1 MVSRANYNMSEDDNK
16 KEESAELIDFT
27 VIKLKQIVNDFEDLG
42 MYEQADEVLGA
53 LAKYQR
59 GDILIKW
66 QKGMPFIIITE
77 DGKPKKPSKDS

>member
-1 MVSRANYNMSEDDNK
+1 MVSLANYNMSEDDNK

-27 VIKLKQIVNDFEDLG
+27 SIKLKQIANDFEALG

-77 DGKPKKPSKDS
+77 DGKPKKPSHDS

>member
-1 MVSRANYNMSEDDNK
+1 MAEDDNK

-27 VIKLKQIVNDFEDLG
+27 SIKLKQIANDFEDLG
-42 MYEQADEVLGA
+42 MYEQADEVLEA

-59 GDILIKW
+59 GEILIKW

>member
-1 MVSRANYNMSEDDNK
+1 MSEDDNK

-27 VIKLKQIVNDFEDLG
+27 SIKLKQIANDFEALG

-59 GDILIKW
+59 GEILIKW

-77 DGKPKKPSKDS
+77 DGKPKKPSHDS

>member
-1 MVSRANYNMSEDDNK
+1 MVSLANYNMSEDDNK

-27 VIKLKQIVNDFEDLG
+27 SIKLKQIANDFENLG

-59 GDILIKW
+59 GEILIKW

>member
-1 MVSRANYNMSEDDNK
+1 MAEDDNK

-27 VIKLKQIVNDFEDLG
+27 SIKLKQIANDFEDLG
-42 MYEQADEVLGA
+42 MYEQADEVLNA
-53 LAKYQR
+53 LAKYHR
-59 GDILIKW
+59 GEILIKW

>member
-1 MVSRANYNMSEDDNK
+1 MVSLANYNMSEDDNK

-27 VIKLKQIVNDFEDLG
+27 SIKLKQIANDFEDLG

-59 GDILIKW
+59 GEILIKW

>member
-1 MVSRANYNMSEDDNK
+1 MVSLANYNMSEDDNK

-27 VIKLKQIVNDFEDLG
+27 SIKLKQIANDFEDLG
-42 MYEQADEVLGA
+42 MYEQADEVLNA

-59 GDILIKW
+59 GEILIKW

>member
-1 MVSRANYNMSEDDNK
+1 MVSLANYNMAEDDNK

-27 VIKLKQIVNDFEDLG
+27 SIKLKQIANDFEDLG
-42 MYEQADEVLGA
+42 MYEQADEVLEA

-59 GDILIKW
+59 GEILIKW

>member
-1 MVSRANYNMSEDDNK
+1 MVSLANYNMAEDDNK

-27 VIKLKQIVNDFEDLG
+27 SIKLKQIANDFEDLG
-42 MYEQADEVLGA
+42 MYEQADEVLEA
-53 LAKYQR
+53 YAKYQR
-59 GDILIKW
+59 GEILIKW

>member
-1 MVSRANYNMSEDDNK
+1 MVSLANYNMSEDDNK

-27 VIKLKQIVNDFEDLG
+27 SIKLKQIANDFEALG

>member
-59 GDILIKW
+59 GEILIKW

>member
-1 MVSRANYNMSEDDNK
+1 MVSLANYNMSEDDNK

-27 VIKLKQIVNDFEDLG
+27 SIKLKQIANDFEALG

-59 GDILIKW
+59 GEILIKW

>member
-16 KEESAELIDFT
+16 KEASAELIDFT

-59 GDILIKW
+59 GEILIKW

-77 DGKPKKPSKDS
+77 DGKPKKPSDHG

>member
-1 MVSRANYNMSEDDNK
+1 MVSLANYNMSEDDNK
-16 KEESAELIDFT
+16 KEESDELIDFT
-27 VIKLKQIVNDFEDLG
+27 SIKLKQIANDFEDLG

-59 GDILIKW
+59 GEILIKW

>member
-1 MVSRANYNMSEDDNK
+1 MSEDDNK

-27 VIKLKQIVNDFEDLG
+27 SIKLKQIANDFEDLG
-42 MYEQADEVLGA
+42 MYEQADEVLNA

>member
-1 MVSRANYNMSEDDNK
+1 MSEDDNK

-27 VIKLKQIVNDFEDLG
+27 SIKLKQIANDFEALG

-77 DGKPKKPSKDS
+77 DGKPKKPSHDS

>member
-1 MVSRANYNMSEDDNK
+1 MSEDDNK

-27 VIKLKQIVNDFEDLG
+27 SIKLKQIANDFEDLG

-59 GDILIKW
+59 GEILIKW
-66 QKGMPFIIITE
+66 QKGMPFIIIIE
-77 DGKPKKPSKDS
+77 DGKPKKPSHDS

>member
-1 MVSRANYNMSEDDNK
+1 MSEDDNK

-27 VIKLKQIVNDFEDLG
+27 SIKLKQIANDFEDLG
-42 MYEQADEVLGA
+42 MYEQADEVLNA

-77 DGKPKKPSKDS
+77 DGKPKKPSHDS

>member
-1 MVSRANYNMSEDDNK
+1 MVSLANYNMSEDDNK

-27 VIKLKQIVNDFEDLG
+27 SIKLKQIANDFEDLG

-59 GDILIKW
+59 GEILIKW

-77 DGKPKKPSKDS
+77 DGKPKKPSHDS

>member
-1 MVSRANYNMSEDDNK
+1 MVSLANYNMAEDDNK

-27 VIKLKQIVNDFEDLG
+27 SIKLKQIANDFEDLG
-42 MYEQADEVLGA
+42 MYEQADEVLNA

-59 GDILIKW
+59 GEILIKW

-77 DGKPKKPSKDS
+77 DGKPKKPSDDS